1 MKKEQYTTRIQL
13 KGYGASQYQSRLI
26 TKKLTPIDIEKR
38 TYIYD
43 LSDVITSIKQYLE
56 RPKIQSQTRRKLES
70 ILKVLLERLGNV
82 VTVPFIRGNDPQ
94 LSQVSK
100 QLFDKIAD
108 VDRYFSELNANIAT
122 IKGKY
127 TP

>member
-13 KGYGASQYQSRLI
+13 KGYGASQYQARLI
-26 TKKLTPIDIEKR
+26 TQQLTPIDIEKR
-38 TYIYD
+38 AYIYD
-43 LSDVITSIKQYLE
+43 LSDVILSIKKYLNN
-56 RPKIQSQTRRKLES
+56 RRIKIQTRQKLES
-70 ILKVLLERLGNV
+70 VLTVLLERLGNV
-82 VTVPFIRGNDPQ
+82 VTVPFIRGTDPQ

-108 VDRYFSELNANIAT
+108 IDHYFAEINANVAT